1 MVLAAVVIV
10 GIVAEAG
17 RLTTWRLQQ
26 ADREAELL
34 FRGDAYRRAIESYVF
49 AHGVYPRSLDSL
61 LKDPKSP
68 ARRHIRALYAD
79 PMAVGETPA
88 GAPSW
93 TLLRATDG
101 GIAGVASASR
111 QVPLKQ
117 ANFPVGFDQFAGAN
131 SYAEWIFEF
140 VPAKK
145 QKR

>member
-26 ADREAELL
+26 AEREAELL
-34 FRGDAYRRAIESYVF
+34 FRGDAYRRAIESYVL

-61 LKDPKSP
+61 LKNPKSP
-68 ARRHIRALYAD
+68 RRHLRALYAD

-88 GAPSW
+88 ETPSW
-93 TLLRATDG
+93 TLLRANDG

-117 ANFPVGFDQFAGAN
+117 ANFPVGFDQFEGAN
-131 SYAEWIFEF
+131 SYAEWMFEF
-140 VPAKK
+140 VPDKK